1 MFYILF
7 MEDNNILAV
16 VLAGGKS
23 KRFGEDKN
31 HIKLGDKT
39 LLEHVLSKIGNK
51 FEEILIVS
59 SHNQDIKK
67 SENVNII
74 PDCFDDFGPLAG
86 VLSSMKWIKENQKQY
101 KWVAT
106 FPSDT
111 PFFDISIIEEYKKR
125 ININDSSLYFIK
137 SNNKRHNIFGLWSID
152 LLEVLEDDLK
162 NNNFRKV
169 EDWADKIGVKTID
182 IEVNKFDPFF
192 NINTK
197 EDFEKGKEII
207 NKNLND

>member
-1 MFYILF
+1 

-39 LLEHVLSKIGNK
+39 LLEHVLSKINNK

-59 SHNQDIKK
+59 SHNLEIKK
-67 SENVNII
+67 SENITII

-111 PFFDISIIEEYKKR
+111 PFFKISIIEEYKKR

-152 LLEVLEDDLK
+152 LLDALEDDLK

-182 IEVNKFDPFF
+182 VEVNEFDPFF

-197 EDFEKGKEII
+197 EDFEKAKEILK
-207 NKNLND
+207 KN

>member
-1 MFYILF
+1 

-31 HIKLGDKT
+31 QIKLGDKT
-39 LLEHVLSKIGNK
+39 LLEHVLSKINNK

-59 SHNQDIKK
+59 SHNLEIKK
-67 SENVNII
+67 SENITII

-111 PFFDISIIEEYKKR
+111 PFFEISIIEEYKKR
-125 ININDSSLYFIK
+125 INKNDSSLYFIK

-152 LLEVLEDDLK
+152 LLNVLEDDLK

-169 EDWADKIGVKTID
+169 EKWADKIGVKTID
-182 IEVNKFDPFF
+182 IEVNEFDPFF

-197 EDFEKGKEII
+197 EDFEKAKEIL
-207 NKNLND
+207 NKN